1 MAFKTHQ
8 QAIESVLENIEGE
21 PGERMSQLQLL
32 VSARML
38 AEEVRR
44 LQDGDESEPC
54 VCSTD
59 FTCMASEHDD
69 HALAVETAVQ
79 AWRDARSND
88 EIRARNIPPRVWAAF
103 DALARRGRA
112 QRPRARRRGGAA
124 VNSDAF

>member
-59 FTCMASEHDD
+59 FTCMASEH
-69 HALAVETAVQ
+69 APPTPPPGQVE
-79 AWRDARSND
+79 WRNPNAG
-88 EIRARNIPPRVWAAF
+88 PPGSV
-103 DALARRGRA
+103 G
-112 QRPRARRRGGAA
+112 
-124 VNSDAF
+124 